1 MALTPATLPRH
12 ELIGLPVRVRAAADE
27 GRVGSTGRIVAET
40 TETLTIATSERAVQ
54 VPKGGTEFA
63 IGVPSDGD
71 HRRTDLDAGD
81 AEWVAVAGDRLIA
94 RPARRTEH
102 RGDSTWR

>member
-12 ELIGLPVRVRAAADE
+12 ELLGLPASVRAADDE
-27 GRVGSTGRIVAET
+27 GRVGAAGRIVEET
-40 TETLTIATSERAVQ
+40 TETLVLGADRAIQ

-63 IGVPSDGD
+63 IGVPRDGD
-71 HRRTDLDAGD
+71 HRHAAPA
-81 AEWVAVAGDRLIA
+81 AEDCAWVAVSGDRLIA
-94 RPARRTEH
+94 RPARRTEL

>member
-12 ELIGLPVRVRAAADE
+12 ELTGLPARVRAAADE
-27 GRVGSTGRIVAET
+27 GRVGTTGRITAET
-40 TETLTIATSERAVQ
+40 TATLTIATSERALQ
-54 VPKGGTEFA
+54 VPKRGTTFA
-63 IGVPSDGD
+63 IGVPRDGD
-71 HRRTDLDAGD
+71 HRRAAIDAAD
-81 AEWVAVAGDRLIA
+81 AEWVAVSGDRLIA

>member
-1 MALTPATLPRH
+1 MALTPATLSRH
-12 ELIGLPVRVRAAADE
+12 ELIGLPARVRAAADE
-27 GRVGSTGRIVAET
+27 GRVGTAGRIVAET
-40 TETLTIATSERAVQ
+40 TATLTIATSERALQ

-71 HRRTDLDAGD
+71 HRQTDCAPAD